1 MERVQIGV
9 FIITLILWLKMEL
22 AIKHLFKYFVCMCMM
37 AKLLRLYKNT
47 KKKYNSLYDERD

>member
-1 MERVQIGV
+1 MEQVQIDI
-9 FIITLILWLKMEL
+9 FIITLILWFGKEL

>member
-1 MERVQIGV
+1 
-9 FIITLILWLKMEL
+9 MEL